1 MEISRNNLQPFSP
14 VQQSSARPEAKS
26 AFEQKGA
33 QDQENKETAEYL
45 PRPAAGQEP
54 SASQL
59 DYRQLLRQARYQQAG
74 TQQNSQKE
82 AEAYRIETEPHRVQQ
97 ALGSYRD
104 NAQLEEGKG
113 ELMPRLDD
121 YV

>member
-1 MEISRNNLQPFSP
+1 MEISGNNLQPFSP
-14 VQQSSARPEAKS
+14 VQQNSARPEAKS
-26 AFEQKGA
+26 AFEQKRA

-45 PRPAAGQEP
+45 PRPVTGQAAKT
-54 SASQL
+54 SLL
-59 DYRQLLRQARYQQAG
+59 DYGQLLRQARYQQAG
-74 TQQNSQKE
+74 MQQNGQDE
-82 AEAYRIETEPHRVQQ
+82 AEAYRIERESHRVQQ

-104 NAQLEEGKG
+104 NAQLMEGNS